1 MTGSDGV
8 RRTRLEDSS
17 TSLLTVLGD
26 VRVRRVAYRP
36 GGKGVPALH
45 PRDAVLNLPPGG
57 FSWQVRKLAEMT
69 SGPGRM
75 TARGRSS
82 AW

>member
-1 MTGSDGV
+1 M

-26 VRVRRVAYRP
+26 VRVRRVDYRY
-36 GGKGVPALH
+36 GGKGVRALH

-57 FSWQVRKLAEMT
+57 FSWQVRKLAEMRA
-69 SGPGRM
+69 GPGRM

>member
-26 VRVRRVAYRP
+26 VRVRRVAYRS
-36 GGKGVPALH
+36 GEGVPALH

-69 SGPGRM
+69 SAGDV
-75 TARGRSS
+75 
-82 AW
+82 